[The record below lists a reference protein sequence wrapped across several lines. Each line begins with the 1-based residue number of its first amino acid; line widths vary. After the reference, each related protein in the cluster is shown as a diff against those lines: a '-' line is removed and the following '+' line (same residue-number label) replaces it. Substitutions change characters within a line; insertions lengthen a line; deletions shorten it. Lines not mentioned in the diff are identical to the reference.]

1 MHSEQSVVTDYRAIA
16 DAIAQDI
23 ATGALRP
30 GDRLPPQR
38 QFARRR
44 GIAESTAARVYSE
57 LVRRGLAVG
66 EVGRGTYVR
75 AADSGP
81 QPALGEVRDARV
93 DLELN
98 FAILP
103 GQAERMAASM
113 EQLLRADLLAM
124 SLRPVPVAGS
134 SEAREAAAATLAR
147 TGWSPDPRH
156 ILFAGNGRQ
165 AIAGAASALLSP
177 GDRLG
182 VEAFTYP
189 VVLGILS
196 RLGVT
201 PVPLPVD
208 DEGLL
213 PEALAEAN
221 VRAVYLQPTLHNPLG
236 LTMSLARR
244 QLIANVLESR
254 GMYAIEDTI
263 YSFLHDE
270 LPPLAAFAPQ
280 WTVLVDSL
288 SKRLAPGL
296 TVGYAVPP
304 AGLVSR
310 VATAL
315 RSGGWAAQH
324 LALTAATRWQTDG
337 TIAVLEKEKRAEA
350 GWRQALVA
358 EALAGFTVRA
368 DPHAYHCWWE
378 LPAPWRADTFVAAA
392 ARHGIAVSPA
402 AAFAVGDG
410 QAPHAVRL
418 ALAAPSREILGQA
431 LKTLA
436 SLAREVPDAG
446 GIE

>member
-1 MHSEQSVVTDYRAIA
+1 MTTDYRAIA
-16 DAIAQDI
+16 DIIAQDI
-23 ATGALRP
+23 ASGVLRP

-44 GIAESTAARVYSE
+44 GIADSTAARVYAE

-75 AADSGP
+75 ATDSAP
-81 QPALGEVRDARV
+81 QPALADVRDTHV

-103 GQAERMAASM
+103 GQAERMAAALD
-113 EQLLRADLLAM
+113 QLLRANLLAI
-124 SLRPVPVAGS
+124 SLRPVPVAGNAD
-134 SEAREAAAATLAR
+134 ARDAAVRTLAR
-147 TGWSPDPRH
+147 TDWRPDPRH

-208 DEGLL
+208 GEGLV

-236 LTMSLARR
+236 TTMSLERR
-244 QLIANVLESR
+244 QAIAQVLESR

-263 YSFLHDE
+263 YAFLHDE
-270 LPPLAAFAPQ
+270 LPPLAALAPQ

-296 TVGYAVPP
+296 TVGFAVPP
-304 AGLVSR
+304 AGLVTR

-315 RSGGWAAQH
+315 RSGGWAVQH
-324 LALTAATRWQTDG
+324 LALAAATRWQADG
-337 TIAVLEKEKRAEA
+337 TIAALEKEKRAEA
-350 GWRQALVA
+350 AWRQALVA
-358 EALAGFTVRA
+358 QTLAGFTVRA

-392 ARHGIAVSPA
+392 ARQGIAVSPA
-402 AAFAVGDG
+402 AAFAVGGG

-418 ALAAPSREILGQA
+418 ALAAPSREILRNA
-431 LKTLA
+431 LETLA

>member
-1 MHSEQSVVTDYRAIA
+1 MPTADYRSIA
-16 DAIAQDI
+16 DTVAQDI
-23 ATGALRP
+23 ASGVLRP

-44 GIAESTAARVYSE
+44 GIADSTAARVYAE

-75 AADSGP
+75 AADTGP
-81 QPALGEVRDARV
+81 QPALADVRDTRV

-103 GQAERMAASM
+103 GQADRMAASM
-113 EQLLRADLLAM
+113 EQLLRSDLLAM
-124 SLRPVPVAGS
+124 SLRPVPVTGS
-134 SEAREAAAATLAR
+134 SDAREAAARTLAR
-147 TGWSPDPRH
+147 TGWTPDPRH
-156 ILFAGNGRQ
+156 LLFAGNGRQ
-165 AIAGAASALLSP
+165 AIAGAIAALLSP

-182 VEAFTYP
+182 IEAYTYP
-189 VVLGILS
+189 VVLGIAS
-196 RLGVT
+196 RLGIT

-208 DEGLL
+208 DEGLV

-236 LTMSLARR
+236 MTMSLARR
-244 QLIANVLESR
+244 ERIAEVLDSR

-263 YSFLHDE
+263 YGFLHDE

-280 WTVLVDSL
+280 WTVVVDSL
-288 SKRLAPGL
+288 SKRVAPGL
-296 TVGYAVPP
+296 TVGFAMPP
-304 AGLVSR
+304 AGLASR
-310 VATAL
+310 IATAL

-324 LALTAATRWQTDG
+324 VALAAATRWMTDG
-337 TIAVLEKEKRAEA
+337 TVSALEKGKRTDAS
-350 GWRQALVA
+350 WRQELAA
-358 EALAGFTVRA
+358 EKLAGFAVRA
-368 DPHAYHCWWE
+368 DPHAYHCWWQ
-378 LPAPWRADTFVAAA
+378 LPRPWRADTFVAAA

-402 AAFAVGDG
+402 AAFAVGGG

-418 ALAAPSREILGQA
+418 ALAAPPRDVLGNA
-431 LKTLA
+431 LETLA